1 MTRVPL
7 SKKYP
12 KINQFQYLFEN
23 IWEKRGV
30 RWISTKNSNF
40 DDVNFSEN
48 SRILN
53 FFNNQINFEEIKYE
67 KIIQGMKI
75 SFLDQKFLVIIQ

>member
-7 SKKYP
+7 RKKNP